1 MYRVM
6 YMSVSTKDFSDEELE
21 RLLVNAE
28 KSNRER
34 NVTGLLIIKGRTF
47 LQCLEGKKEDV
58 EFIYNKIQNDYRHK
72 DIIDLIQEDASE
84 RYFPNW
90 SMGYKNIKNL
100 TNIKSEKLR
109 DFSKKEEI
117 NFSSEHIPQ
126 LFQEFIE
133 TL

>member
-109 DFSKKEEI
+109 DFSKKRKLI
-117 NFSSEHIPQ
+117 FHQNTYHNYFKN
-126 LFQEFIE
+126 L
-133 TL
+133 

>member
-47 LQCLEGKKEDV
+47 LQCIEGKKEDV
-58 EFIYNKIQNDYRHK
+58 EFIYNKIQNDDRHK
-72 DIIDLIQEDASE
+72 DIIDLIQEDARE

>member
-28 KSNRER
+28 KSNKER

-47 LQCLEGKKEDV
+47 LQCLEGKKDDV
-58 EFIYNKIQNDYRHK
+58 EFIYNKIQKDDRHK
-72 DIIDLIQEDASE
+72 DIIDLVQEDASE

-109 DFSKKEEI
+109 DFSKTEEFD
-117 NFSSEHIPQ
+117 FSEDYIPQ
-126 LFQEFIE
+126 LFQEFVE
-133 TL
+133 TV